1 MGTTTRKSRI
11 RVSVSQQE
19 RDILAAAATEF
30 ATVGYRGAN
39 MDDVAAAAGVS
50 RSTLYRRFPNKDA
63 LFRAVAVE
71 TFEVGVA
78 VLEDAVVGLAPKE
91 AIVEIFTL
99 GAEMV
104 ETQPLLR
111 RMVHE
116 DHSVRQVTESI
127 GSLFIE
133 MVTARV
139 AATLRACGATMP
151 DDDLLEAVE
160 IHVRVVISYLEVPA
174 SDPGRWDPD
183 YVRRVAEKH
192 LAPMV
197 Y

>member
-1 MGTTTRKSRI
+1 MGPTSRKTRIKT
-11 RVSVSQQE
+11 SVPQQE
-19 RDILAAAATEF
+19 QDILAAAAAEF
-30 ATVGYRGAN
+30 TAVGYRGAN
-39 MDDVAAAAGVS
+39 MDDVAARAGVS

-78 VLEDAVVGLAPKE
+78 ALEDAVVGLPPKE
-91 AIVEIFTL
+91 AVVEIFAL

-116 DHSVRQVTESI
+116 DHSVRQVTDSI

-139 AATLRACGATMP
+139 GATLRACGAEMP

-174 SDPGRWDPD
+174 SDPGRWDPG

-192 LAPMV
+192 LAPMI